1 MNPSTGS
8 SSHSRTDEFKKA
20 GLFPF
25 TEAYPLKFILQETS
39 LKRSLKCSKPG
50 NPFILAEVEED
61 DNEEDNGFVV
71 PDRVDLGEEEDKAFE
86 RYLAKELSDY
96 VSTEA
101 PAPTSDSTLCMFKDV
116 DGFWVPS
123 LFDNIEA
130 RYAHPDGSEY
140 HGIRSPTPAPLSETP
155 NVSEGMTVSPD
166 MVSPLSPIHESESL
180 KSSAEMDGEGEEEAE
195 AEAEGEEAAKVAKV
209 AVNKVEVGE
218 KRRKRKK
225 RKVEDA
231 DAIFEADPEVKVDP
245 SLAAFYEQL
254 QKIQYEHP
262 GPTFLQNFIT
272 FHVQC
277 HKNFEKATIRTI

>member
-8 SSHSRTDEFKKA
+8 SFHSRTDEFEKA

-39 LKRSLKCSKPG
+39 LKRSLKCSKPR
-50 NPFILAEVEED
+50 NPFILAEAEED
-61 DNEEDNGFVV
+61 DSEEEDGFVV

-86 RYLAKELSDY
+86 RYLVKELSDY
-96 VSTEA
+96 ASTEA
-101 PAPTSDSTLCMFKDV
+101 PAPASDGTLRMLKDA

-123 LFDNIEA
+123 LFDDIEA
-130 RYAHPDGSEY
+130 C
-140 HGIRSPTPAPLSETP
+140 
-155 NVSEGMTVSPD
+155 EGMTVSPD

-180 KSSAEMDGEGEEEAE
+180 KSSTEMDGEGEEEGE
-195 AEAEGEEAAKVAKV
+195 GEGEGEEAAKVAKV
-209 AVNKVEVGE
+209 AVNEVEAGE

-231 DAIFEADPEVKVDP
+231 DAIFEANPEVKVDP

-254 QKIQYEHP
+254 RKIQYEHP
-262 GPTFLQNFIT
+262 GPTFLWNFMT
-272 FHVQC
+272 FHVRC
-277 HKNFEKATIRTI
+277 HKGYEKAIIRTI